1 VGENDPLQP
10 DQCHHAGE
18 NPARR
23 GEEDRNGE
31 AAERMRCPGLTTTP
45 AGNLAVKSAAGVCA
59 VVSPLMANLAA
70 QLVWWAAGALLLLL
84 PVHVRAPDTGP
95 AASTV
100 GVEHA
105 KPIKLA
111 KKALILAIEE
121 RTKDALQ
128 MVERIADEH
137 GGHGV
142 SVAMITWCELFIDH
156 AAGGAT
162 RRAGL
167 KIEFVNGDDPP
178 VELVWAERMIL
189 ARLAMNQQEWDGT
202 MEEVPTDDP
211 FGTGRHV
218 IALLDTVAVTMQGLP
233 RGYAWMGH
241 SEDD

>member
-31 AAERMRCPGLTTTP
+31 AAERMRCPGLTTT
-45 AGNLAVKSAAGVCA
+45 NAAGVC
-59 VVSPLMANLAA
+59 VVASLLTANLAA
-70 QLVWWAAGALLLLL
+70 QLVWWSAGVLLLLLLLL
-84 PVHVRAPDTGP
+84 PVRVRAPGTRLG
-95 AASTV
+95 ALTV
-100 GVEHA
+100 TAEYA

-121 RTKDALQ
+121 RSKDALQ
-128 MVERIADEH
+128 MVERIAGEH

-189 ARLAMNQQEWDGT
+189 ARLAMNQPEWDET